1 MWELPETSS
10 WQVARLRFKSR
21 LSGPQ
26 SQCTLRQSLLTST
39 GDEITTSGDSLI
51 HIMRWVEYVLL
62 RSRQWLSL
70 PPVSDCCLQGGVGGV
85 GFPRQP
91 TQVVT
96 LSRIPLLTSCQY
108 AASSRHLV
116 CSGSGR
122 SGAETW
128 LHHSEEFEKIRQ
140 ETDASQSVLPKQ
152 TRRDGVGFH
161 WRKRETA
168 FQNKY
173 KGGENKARR
182 NEELE

>member
-1 MWELPETSS
+1 ML
-10 WQVARLRFKSR
+10 F
-21 LSGPQ
+21 
-26 SQCTLRQSLLTST
+26 
-39 GDEITTSGDSLI
+39 
-51 HIMRWVEYVLL
+51 
-62 RSRQWLSL
+62 L
-70 PPVSDCCLQGGVGGV
+70 PPVNDWGLGGGGF

-128 LHHSEEFEKIRQ
+128 LHHSEEFEKIRHKA
-140 ETDASQSVLPKQ
+140 DVSQSVLPRQ
-152 TRRDGVGFH
+152 TRGDGVGFH
-161 WRKRETA
+161 WRKRETG

-173 KGGENKARR
+173 EGGENEARR
-182 NEELE
+182 SEELE